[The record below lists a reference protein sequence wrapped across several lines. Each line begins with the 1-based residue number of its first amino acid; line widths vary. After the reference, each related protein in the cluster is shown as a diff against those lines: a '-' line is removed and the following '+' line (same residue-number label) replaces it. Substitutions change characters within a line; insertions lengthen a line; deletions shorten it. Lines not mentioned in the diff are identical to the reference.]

1 MVLRSGSR
9 RPPSV
14 ESIDDLE
21 GGGILQAVLAF
32 VVEAGGGD
40 VGVAEPIL
48 DFGDVGP
55 VFEGVSGGGG
65 AEAVGAEVFHGD
77 AERARVGQDDVAVNG
92 LAAEG
97 GAEFSVGALDRLEE
111 RPGGVGCATGGG
123 R

>member
-1 MVLRSGSR
+1 M
-9 RPPSV
+9 
-14 ESIDDLE
+14 
-21 GGGILQAVLAF
+21 
-32 VVEAGGGD
+32 
-40 VGVAEPIL
+40 AEPFL
-48 DFGDVGP
+48 DFGDVGA
-55 VFEGVSGGGG
+55 VLKGIGGGGG
-65 AEAVGAEVFHGD
+65 AQAVGAEVFHGD